1 MVRRSKLAEL
11 ERSAREMAKQIR
23 MTAWKNLVAMGYA
36 LGGGQQAHG
45 YRNTIII
52 DPLICQVL
60 V

>member
-1 MVRRSKLAEL
+1 MVRRSKLSEL
-11 ERSAREMAKQIR
+11 ERSARGITKQIR